1 MSLAYGLRTAP
12 EDRPAWGARLIW
24 PNDLVHD
31 RQDMTGSDA
40 ERARLRGWLNDDGVL
55 RAALAEA
62 RRQAKAY
69 ELRADENREVVLYE
83 DRWGIVKANPQGSHG
98 YLYVA
103 AWLK

>member
-24 PNDLVHD
+24 PSDLVHD
-31 RQDMTGSDA
+31 RQDLSGPRPDA
-40 ERARLRGWLNDDGVL
+40 EVLTAWLNDGPL
-55 RAALAEA
+55 REALREA
-62 RRQAKAY
+62 KRLALAY
-69 ELRADENREVVLYE
+69 ELRPADNREVVLYE
-83 DRWGIVKANPQGSHG
+83 DDRGIVKANPQGSHG